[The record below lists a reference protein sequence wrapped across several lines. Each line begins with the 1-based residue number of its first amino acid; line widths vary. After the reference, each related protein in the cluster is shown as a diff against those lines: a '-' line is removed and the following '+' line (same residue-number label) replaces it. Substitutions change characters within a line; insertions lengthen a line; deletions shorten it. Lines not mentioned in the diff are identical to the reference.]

1 MDRKELYAK
10 IKEYQL
16 EEVVKSATGRNYTQ
30 VSNATLNKFITDYK
44 DAHSG
49 KSNIKNTYS
58 GDSSAFDKLVEVL
71 EKKHILLKSEVSYIY
86 S

>member
-30 VSNATLNKFITDYK
+30 VSNAALNKFITDYK

-49 KSNIKNTYS
+49 KSDTENTHSS
-58 GDSSAFDKLVEVL
+58 GSSAFDKLVEL
-71 EKKHILLKSEVSYIY
+71 LKKKHILLKSEVSYIY